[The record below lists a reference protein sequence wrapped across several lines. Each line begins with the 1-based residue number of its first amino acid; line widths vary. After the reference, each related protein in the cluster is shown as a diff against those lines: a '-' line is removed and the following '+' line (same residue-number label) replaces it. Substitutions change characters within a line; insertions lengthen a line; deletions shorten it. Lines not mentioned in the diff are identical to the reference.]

1 MASPDSAALDQ
12 LYQLP
17 LAEFTA
23 ARNTL
28 AKGAGA
34 AAREIRALAKP
45 PLPAWAVNQ
54 LYWKRRQVYDALV
67 QRAEDL
73 RATHKAIL
81 TGRPGN
87 LRTAGKAHDE
97 SVDAALKATLAL
109 LDAAGER
116 TTDATRQAI
125 ASTLRALPS
134 QDPPGRLGRVLQP
147 GGFEM
152 LTGITPVPAVV
163 REFRSEPARRAMP
176 PPKARRGTAA
186 TPPRQS
192 KADQRALGRA
202 REAAANAAGAAR
214 QAEQAARQHEFE
226 AARAGRDAEKA
237 ARRLAA
243 AREAVEAAQL
253 EAAEAERQS
262 AAAARKRDTIHQRAV
277 EAQEK
282 ARAAHQRASAAESE
296 IAALSRR
303 SDA

>member
-1 MASPDSAALDQ
+1 MASPHAAAIDE

-34 AAREIRALAKP
+34 AAPEVRALTKP

-67 QRAEDL
+67 QRAEEL
-73 RATHKAIL
+73 RDTHKAIL
-81 TGRPGN
+81 TGRRGD

-97 SVDAALKATLAL
+97 AVDAALKATLSL
-109 LDAAGER
+109 LEAAGER

-134 QDPPGRLGRVLQP
+134 HDAPGRLGRVLQP

-152 LTGITPVPAVV
+152 LAGITPVPAVA
-163 REFRSEPARRAMP
+163 RESRSQPARAA
-176 PPKARRGTAA
+176 PPKSTRGTVA
-186 TPPRQS
+186 TSPPQS
-192 KADQRALGRA
+192 KADQRALARA
-202 REAAANAAGAAR
+202 REAAANAAGMAR

-243 AREAVEAAQL
+243 ALEAVEAAQL

-262 AAAARKRDTIHQRAV
+262 TAAARKRDTLRQRTL
-277 EAQEK
+277 EAQQK
-282 ARAAHQRASAAESE
+282 VRAAHERASAAESE
-296 IAALSRR
+296 VAALSRR